1 MFHYQLI
8 NFQNLRDADEKV
20 VIFSALK
27 TTSGTGIL
35 TFDTTRV
42 NIGEALTADTGEFKA
57 PFSGTYAFQ
66 FFAMGGDKVK
76 TVAIKV
82 MKNESQVFD
91 FFNRFDESS
100 TTRYDNIN
108 SHWILSLSAGDII
121 KLNLYNG
128 NFLIGSTYPATFSG
142 YLLHLDE

>member
-42 NIGEALTADTGEFKA
+42 NIGEAMTADTGEFKA

-82 MKNESQVFD
+82 MKNESQVFV

-121 KLNLYNG
+121 KLNLNEG
-128 NFLIGSTYPATFSG
+128 NFHPGSSYPATFSG